1 MAPTGPATYNIGGH
15 IIYTALGI
23 NITNRPR
30 MNLGSYIPALWRD
43 KTIMI
48 IDKISMVSQNMLS
61 TINQHYNQIRA
72 I

>member
-1 MAPTGPATYNIGGH
+1 MAPTGPATYNIGSR
-15 IIYTALGI
+15 IIHTALGI

-30 MNLGSYIPALWRD
+30 TNLGSYIPALWRN

-48 IDKISMVSQNMLS
+48 IDKISIVSQNMLS
-61 TINQHYNQIRA
+61 TINQYYNQICA